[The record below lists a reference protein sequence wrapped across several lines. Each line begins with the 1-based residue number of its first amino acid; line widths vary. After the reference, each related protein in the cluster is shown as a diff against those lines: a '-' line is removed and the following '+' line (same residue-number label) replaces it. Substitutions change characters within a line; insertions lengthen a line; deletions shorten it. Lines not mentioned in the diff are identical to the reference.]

1 MADESSERKST
12 QRRGLGRGLAALIV
26 NTDPE
31 RDVAA
36 ADDASET
43 TAEGGAVSIP
53 VEAISPNPRQ
63 PRAKFDEESLAELAA
78 SIREHGIIQPL
89 IVTRNPEQSGHYWLI
104 AGERRLRAAQM
115 AELEDA
121 PCIVRE
127 ASEQELLEL
136 ALVENIQRSD
146 LNPLEEAAAYQ
157 MLIDRFSLT
166 QELIAKRVAR
176 SRSAVANT
184 VRLLQLPGEVQQ
196 ALIDGEISAGHARA
210 LLGLA
215 DEETM
220 IAALQRVL
228 ERSLNVRQ
236 TESLVKQLL
245 QVPSE
250 PTPETEAAPLD
261 AHLQHVENRFRDA
274 LGTRV
279 SLNRNRDGS
288 GRLIVHFYSDEDL
301 DSLSQIITDEDDF

>member
-1 MADESSERKST
+1 MADDSSERKSS
-12 QRRGLGRGLAALIV
+12 QRRGLGRGLGALIV

-31 RDVAA
+31 RDYAAVNQPSAVAP
-36 ADDASET
+36 
-43 TAEGGAVSIP
+43 EGGVTSIP
-53 VEAISPNPRQ
+53 VDAISPNPRQ
-63 PRAKFDEESLAELAA
+63 PRAKFDENALTELAA

-89 IVTRNPEQSGHYWLI
+89 IVTQNPQRDGHYWLI
-104 AGERRLRAAQM
+104 AGERRLRAAQI
-115 AELEDA
+115 AELADA

-136 ALVENIQRSD
+136 ALVENLQRSD

-157 MLIDRFSLT
+157 MLIDRFALT
-166 QELIAKRVAR
+166 QEEIAKRVGR
-176 SRSAVANT
+176 SRPAVANT
-184 VRLLQLPGEVQQ
+184 VRLLQLPSEVQQ
-196 ALIDGEISAGHARA
+196 ALMNEEISSGHARA
-210 LLGLA
+210 ILGLP

-228 ERSLNVRQ
+228 DRSLNVRQ

-245 QVPSE
+245 QEPSAPVP
-250 PTPETEAAPLD
+250 EAEAIPLD

-301 DSLSQIITDEDDF
+301 DSLLQIITDEDDV